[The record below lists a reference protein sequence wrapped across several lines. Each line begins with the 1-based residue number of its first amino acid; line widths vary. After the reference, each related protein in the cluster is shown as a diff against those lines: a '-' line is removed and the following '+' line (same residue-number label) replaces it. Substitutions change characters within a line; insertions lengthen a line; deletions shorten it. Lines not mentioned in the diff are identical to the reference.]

1 MYISAYNSGIF
12 TIPIDQTFENS
23 MFTKKKIKH
32 KKNEF
37 KYLNSDEYL
46 NFDTHFYISNLFSN
60 EGIKKDVYINSKS
73 KNLIFTQNLSEDW
86 KMLIVIKQL
95 KSYLNLLQNIYN

>member
-1 MYISAYNSGIF
+1 M
-12 TIPIDQTFENS
+12 
-23 MFTKKKIKH
+23 
-32 KKNEF
+32 
-37 KYLNSDEYL
+37 NSDEYL

-60 EGIKKDVYINSKS
+60 ERIKKEVYINSKS

>member
-32 KKNEF
+32 
-37 KYLNSDEYL
+37 LNSDEYL
-46 NFDTHFYISNLFSN
+46 NFDTHFYISNLFSKK
-60 EGIKKDVYINSKS
+60 GIKKDIYINSKS

-95 KSYLNLLQNIYN
+95 KSYLNLLQNIYK